1 MSMSQIELDNIS
13 SRRESLSTRATNDE
27 SSSEAV
33 VDMSVLTSFEEVQID
48 DEPDLIVELID
59 LYLEDAPRQMS
70 IMQKAVK
77 EADERTLK
85 RAAHSLKGSSANL
98 GIRRMAALCAE
109 IERADCNDSFQAAK
123 LLFARMQ
130 GESERVR
137 QVFMTERQR
146 RLLK

>member
-1 MSMSQIELDNIS
+1 MSQIELDNIS
-13 SRRESLSTRATNDE
+13 SQRESLSTRATNDE
-27 SSSEAV
+27 SSSETV
-33 VDMSVLTSFEEVQID
+33 VDMSVLASFEEVQID

-59 LYLEDAPRQMS
+59 LYLEDAPRQMT
-70 IMQKAVK
+70 IMQKGIA

-109 IERADCNDSFQAAK
+109 IEKADCNDSFQAAK
-123 LLFARMQ
+123 PLFARMQ

-137 QVFMTERQR
+137 QVLLAERQR